1 MRLHCHQ
8 DAPSSKPDTCGIG
21 SGTTGAVETG
31 DGIVTG
37 VRYRFD
43 TIEAQIRLLADTTF
57 SMRDYETALSMYRL
71 ARDDFKSAVTVSGRP
86 LTAVVSMFK
95 CIS

>member
-1 MRLHCHQ
+1 
-8 DAPSSKPDTCGIG
+8 
-21 SGTTGAVETG
+21 
-31 DGIVTG
+31 
-37 VRYRFD
+37 
-43 TIEAQIRLLADTTF
+43 
-57 SMRDYETALSMYRL
+57 MRDYETALSMYRL